1 MERSDRLHVIMP
13 RKSDSVVNM
22 VVRVRAATGL
32 NRDEINPTQS
42 TITVTGLSSAVAV
55 NMVAVLSDL
64 LKTRS

>member
-1 MERSDRLHVIMP
+1 MP

-42 TITVTGLSSAVAV
+42 TITVIGLSSAVAV